1 VSFGATAEKMTF
13 GSSIDALRSVAWFL
27 LPPAGLFWSAA
38 LGLCLYW
45 RWRRA
50 GLVLVGVSV
59 IGLGVLALP
68 ITSYGLLSLGVV
80 PSAIDPGR
88 SPPEHAAIVVLSADL
103 RRDALEYGGLTLGP
117 LSLERLRYAAR
128 LHRRTGLP
136 VLVSGGRLRADDR
149 PLAALMHEALAE
161 DFGIEARWVED
172 RSRNTAE
179 NARFSVELL
188 RRDGISTVLVVTHA
202 WHMRRAL
209 LAFRDLGME
218 VLPAPTLAPHR
229 PTEID
234 MVIPSV
240 SALYDSFLG
249 IHELVGR
256 LFYRVAD

>member
-1 VSFGATAEKMTF
+1 MRHFGMVSSTVVE
-13 GSSIDALRSVAWFL
+13 SLRTLAWIL

-38 LGLCLYW
+38 LGIVLYW

-50 GLVLVGVSV
+50 GAALVGGSAVALV
-59 IGLGVLALP
+59 ALALP

-80 PSAIDPGR
+80 PSGIDPSR
-88 SPPEHAAIVVLSADL
+88 SLPEHAAIVVLGADL
-103 RRDALEYGGLTLGP
+103 RRAAPEYGGLTLGP

-136 VLVSGGRLRADDR
+136 VLVTGGRLRPDD
-149 PLAALMHEALAE
+149 PPIAALMSEALAE

-179 NARFSVELL
+179 NARFSAELL

-202 WHMRRAL
+202 WHMGRAL
-209 LAFRDLGME
+209 MAFRGLGMD
-218 VLPAPTLAPHR
+218 VRPASTLAPHR
-229 PTEID
+229 PTDID

-240 SALYDSFLG
+240 PALYGSFLG

-256 LFYRVAD
+256 LFYRVVD

>member
-1 VSFGATAEKMTF
+1 VSFGATTEKMIF
-13 GSSIDALRSVAWFL
+13 SSAIDALRSVAWVL

-38 LGLCLYW
+38 LGICLYW

-50 GLVLVGVSV
+50 GSVLVGASL
-59 IGLGVLALP
+59 IGLGILALP

-80 PSAIDPGR
+80 PSAVERGG
-88 SPPEHAAIVVLSADL
+88 SPPAHAAIVVLGADV
-103 RRDALEYGGLTLGP
+103 RRDAREYGPITLGP

-149 PLAALMHEALAE
+149 PLAALMYEVLAE

-188 RRDGISTVLVVTHA
+188 RGDGISTVLVVTHA

-209 LAFRDLGME
+209 MAFRDLGMK

-229 PTEID
+229 PTKID

-240 SALYDSFLG
+240 SALYGSFLG